1 MKALS
6 KLTVVDVLVV
16 IAILMILSAIV
27 LPQFAQK
34 YTKLSP
40 GHRAHVASAVLTQY

>member
-16 IAILMILSAIV
+16 IAILMILSAII
-27 LPQFAQK
+27 LPHFAEK

-40 GHRAHVASAVLTQY
+40 GHRAHVASATLARH

>member
-16 IAILMILSAIV
+16 IAILMILSAII
-27 LPQFAQK
+27 LPRFAEK

-40 GHRAHVASAVLTQY
+40 GHRAHVASIALAQH